1 MFATKE
7 ASKHAQ
13 WHKVHKL
20 NRQPGSKEMSHPVD
34 GEAWQ
39 DFDREFP
46 DFAKDA
52 RNLRLGLAIDGF
64 NPFSEKKNTKYSMW
78 PVFVVPYNLPPCLYA

>member
-1 MFATKE
+1 M
-7 ASKHAQ
+7 
-13 WHKVHKL
+13 VH
-20 NRQPGSKEMSHPVD
+20 PAD

-52 RNLRLGLAIDGF
+52 RNLRLGLATDRF
-64 NPFSEKKNTKYSMW
+64 NPFSKKNTKHSM
-78 PVFVVPYNLPPCLYA
+78 